1 MRLPVKFVAS
11 LALLGCC
18 ASAAAAGNLY
28 CCINASGLQVC
39 GDLLPQSCYGRAYRE
54 IGSNG
59 RTVRNVEAPLTSEQ
73 RAERAAEE
81 EQIKIEE
88 AAQRE
93 QRRKDQA
100 LLNTYASEQEIDLL
114 RERARTDVEKA
125 IAAAEVKIA
134 EIRQQRKKYENEAEF
149 YLKKEMPAEV
159 RKGLLDADFEIKAQE
174 LVIESKTK
182 ELEIIREKYDEDLR
196 RFRDIMSSRKNNSRR

>member
-1 MRLPVKFVAS
+1 MPRPAKFVVS
-11 LALLGCC
+11 LVLAACC
-18 ASAAAAGNLY
+18 ASAAAANNLY
-28 CCINASGLQVC
+28 CCIDATGKQVC

-59 RTVRNVEAPLTSEQ
+59 RTVRNVDAPLTAEQ
-73 RAERAAEE
+73 RAERAIEE

-88 AAQRE
+88 VAQRE

-100 LLNTYASEQEIDLL
+100 LLNTYSSEKEIELL
-114 RERARTDVEKA
+114 RLRARTDVEKS
-125 IAAAEVKIA
+125 IAAAEAKIA
-134 EIRQQRKKYENEAEF
+134 EIRLQRKKFENEAEF
-149 YLKKEMPAEV
+149 YLKTEMPAAV

-196 RFRDIMSSRKNNSRR
+196 RFRDIMSSRKGGSRR

>member
-1 MRLPVKFVAS
+1 MPRPAKFVVS
-11 LALLGCC
+11 LVLAACC
-18 ASAAAAGNLY
+18 ASAAAANNLY
-28 CCINASGLQVC
+28 CCIDATGKQVC

-59 RTVRNVEAPLTSEQ
+59 RTVRNVDAPLTAEQ
-73 RAERAAEE
+73 RAERAIEE

-100 LLNTYASEQEIDLL
+100 LLNTYSSEKEIELL
-114 RERARTDVEKA
+114 RLRARTDVEKS
-125 IAAAEVKIA
+125 IAAAEAKIA
-134 EIRQQRKKYENEAEF
+134 EIRLQRKKFENEAEF
-149 YLKKEMPAEV
+149 YLKTEMPAAV

-196 RFRDIMSSRKNNSRR
+196 RFRDIMSSRKGGSRR